1 MSIPQNRQEL
11 IQYCFRSLGQ
21 GAVDV
26 NVTAEQA
33 DDRIDEAL
41 DYFKEFHFD
50 GVQKQYLSLLVT
62 DQVMANQ
69 YFNLPN
75 NVFNVTRVFPLSTD
89 TVNST
94 SAQNFNIFD
103 LNYQIRL
110 NELYDFTSADYVY
123 FELANEHIRTLEM
136 LFIGDIPIR
145 YNRNTNILYTDLDWG
160 AGAGGD
166 VFIGSYVVAEVYTFL
181 PDGDSRFWGDIW
193 LKQYAT
199 ALIKRQWGAN
209 LKKFKGTPLPGGIVL
224 DGQGIFE
231 EAKTEIAELREL
243 IRSTFEAPPQWEIG

>member
-1 MSIPQNRQEL
+1 MSVPQNRQEL
-11 IQYCFRSLGQ
+11 IQYCYRSLGQ
-21 GAVDV
+21 GAVDI

-62 DQVMANQ
+62 PEVMANQ
-69 YFNLPN
+69 YFCLPN

-160 AGAGGD
+160 SGAGGD
-166 VFIGSYVVAEVYTFL
+166 VYIGCYVVAEVYTYL

-209 LKKFKGTPLPGGIVL
+209 LKKFKSTPLPGGITV
-224 DGQGIFE
+224 DGKEIFN
-231 EAKTEIAELREL
+231 EALQEIEELREL
-243 IRSTFEAPPQWEIG
+243 IRSTFEAPPMWEVG